1 MKSLWGLCALLF
13 LVAGCVNPDTAPPW
27 AREAIKDMNGD
38 RMKMSGEQYSP
49 YSAQAGSRLPG

>member
-1 MKSLWGLCALLF
+1 MRMIWGLCALLA
-13 LVAGCVNPDTAPPW
+13 LVAGSISPDQVPPW
-27 AREAIKDMNGD
+27 MREAIKDANGD